1 MSSGPE
7 SRRAEPKRIV
17 GLAMRTT
24 NTAESDLSSAK
35 IPKLWERFGKERWAE
50 RLEEVGAFGPTT
62 AVYSAYESDV
72 TGSYQLLVGRQVRD
86 SSPVSAPLQVVST
99 SQGSYLAFHCSGPLP
114 QAVIA
119 GWRDVWTYFASANA
133 PARAYTFDF
142 EIYPDAGP
150 VEIWVAVRDR

>member
-1 MSSGPE
+1 MSPE

-17 GLAMRTT
+17 GLAIRTT
-24 NTAESDLSSAK
+24 NAAEFDPSSAK
-35 IPKLWERFGKERWAE
+35 IPKLWERFGTERWAE

-99 SQGSYLAFHCSGPLP
+99 SQGSYLAFRCSGPLP
-114 QAVIA
+114 QAVMD
-119 GWRDVWTYFASANA
+119 GWRDVWTYFASANV
-133 PARAYTFDF
+133 PARAYTSDF
-142 EIYPDAGP
+142 ELYPDAAP
-150 VEIWVAVRDR
+150 VEIWVAVRDH